1 MKAVN
6 QHGPTNRVGLADLV
20 QPRKVIARSINPI
33 VGGNVMRWKHYKLAL
48 LKHRG
53 LVSLMGHLLPI
64 VGSVGFL
71 LAWLALLITM
81 GTV

>member
-1 MKAVN
+1 
-6 QHGPTNRVGLADLV
+6 
-20 QPRKVIARSINPI
+20 
-33 VGGNVMRWKHYKLAL
+33 MRWKHYKLAL

-71 LAWLALLITM
+71 LAWLAILITM